1 MTKALYLTLVGSFGA
16 SISGVIGLLRAL
28 LLPEQEL
35 TLYLLG
41 VTGGA
46 VALAFISLAA
56 LRFPGPDLHLIY
68 RRQFTARPSGAFLLG
83 AVFGLGIGLPRI
95 DPQDFIFDTV
105 FSLWFALAMG
115 AITAVWVAFRRPA
128 PDLN

>member
-1 MTKALYLTLVGSFGA
+1 MKKALYLTLIGSFGA

-95 DPQDFIFDTV
+95 DPQDFIFDAI

-115 AITAVWVAFRRPA
+115 AIAAVWVAFRRPA

>member
-1 MTKALYLTLVGSFGA
+1 MTKALYLTLVAGFGA

-28 LLPEQEL
+28 VLPEQEL
-35 TLYLLG
+35 TPYLIG
-41 VTGGA
+41 MTIGA
-46 VALAFISLAA
+46 VALTVISLAA
-56 LRFPGPDLHLIY
+56 LRFPGPDLHRIY

-95 DPQDFIFDTV
+95 DPQDFIFDALFT
-105 FSLWFALAMG
+105 LWFALAIG
-115 AITAVWVAFRRPA
+115 AIAAVWAAFRRPA